1 MHDIN
6 LKQRTLDWMAR
17 RQFRSKGRGT
27 LWASEASV
35 QFINE
40 FNEQEVVGKC
50 KRAVWYRLKGVE
62 ETNPPNAK
70 SQMIFTLGH
79 IIEAQFTELWKQMGI
94 WENNSVRWEDRDRNL
109 SGEFDIILREG
120 NDRFYGVEMKS
131 FYGYHAN
138 KQILGH
144 WSGRGANKVFINGRP
159 KDEHLM
165 QASIYAD
172 QARDRVEG
180 FKLFYASRDNNDL
193 AEFNITV
200 PDAREK
206 IIYINGIAE
215 TRFTLNEVYNRYDL
229 LNELKL
235 SNRPPERDYTYEPD
249 DHTVKKLFERGEVS
263 TSAYKK
269 HTDGS
274 VRYTDWH
281 CSYCNFKDYC
291 LGALGDSPVGESQD
305 PRPDHMQH
313 GGL

>member
-1 MHDIN
+1 MEDIN

-17 RQFRSKGRGT
+17 KQFRSKGRGT

-35 QFINE
+35 QFVNE

-62 ETNPPNAK
+62 ETNPPTAK

-120 NDRFYGVEMKS
+120 SRHYGVEMKS

-144 WSGRGANKVFINGRP
+144 WSGRGADKRFNPGRP

-165 QASIYAD
+165 QAAVYCD
-172 QARDRVEG
+172 QARDRLEG

-200 PDAREK
+200 PDPIEK
-206 IIYINGIAE
+206 TIYINGQAE

-229 LNELKL
+229 LNQLKL
-235 SNRPPERDYTYEPD
+235 SNNPPDRDYTYEPD
-249 DHTVKKLFERGEVS
+249 DIRVKALFERGEVS
-263 TSAYKK
+263 ASAYKK
-269 HTDGS
+269 HIEKKE
-274 VRYTDWH
+274 RYTDWH

-291 LGALGDSPVGESQD
+291 YSAQGDLAIGQVQEA
-305 PRPDHMQH
+305 RPDHIVH